1 MRSLTKAHSETRKR
15 SFAAY
20 RQRTASH
27 GRNHSAVGCGA
38 LNHRTLA
45 FSYVRGS
52 EGMGKGPEACP
63 GQAAHRPV
71 LHRSPPSGGACLH
84 VPVVAASP
92 SPGRRTR
99 AERHSPSSGLVA
111 LARRPQRPRAPR
123 YGGWL
128 HKQNQTL
135 SQISAREMTRPRT
148 PNLLHCIIGLS
159 YTCTCVAVLQL
170 RAHTVTLLY
179 LYWSHLLQFRV
190 FIHLGCC
197 CKQCCS

>member
-1 MRSLTKAHSETRKR
+1 MSWAGCASSGAPPVTTVRRSMPACAGCCGVAVAGSSDARGKALPVLW
-15 SFAAY
+15 FGGG
-20 RQRTASH
+20 TASTAAA
-27 GRNHSAVGCGA
+27 RAAV
-38 LNHRTLA
+38 R
-45 FSYVRGS
+45 
-52 EGMGKGPEACP
+52 
-63 GQAAHRPV
+63 
-71 LHRSPPSGGACLH
+71 
-84 VPVVAASP
+84 
-92 SPGRRTR
+92 
-99 AERHSPSSGLVA
+99 
-111 LARRPQRPRAPR
+111 
-123 YGGWL
+123 GWL